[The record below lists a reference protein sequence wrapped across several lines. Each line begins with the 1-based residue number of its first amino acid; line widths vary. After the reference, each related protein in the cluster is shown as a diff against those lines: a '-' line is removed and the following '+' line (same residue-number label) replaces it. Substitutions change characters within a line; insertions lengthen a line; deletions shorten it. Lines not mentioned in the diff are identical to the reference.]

1 MNIKLKIWEDNGL
14 NPNNYS
20 NSVAHAM
27 EQYARRCKKYGLK
40 QRIQIE
46 IVKDIAEGMI
56 GIGGMPTNVEFYNE
70 FDMRLRSALELP
82 VSDFESFL
90 DK

>member
-1 MNIKLKIWEDNGL
+1 MNIKLRVWEDNGL
-14 NPNNYS
+14 NPNNYN

-27 EQYARRCKKYGLK
+27 EQYARWCKKYGLK
-40 QRIQIE
+40 QRNQIK
-46 IVKDIAEGMI
+46 IVKDIAEEMI
-56 GIGGMPTNVEFYNE
+56 DIGGIPTDVEFYDE